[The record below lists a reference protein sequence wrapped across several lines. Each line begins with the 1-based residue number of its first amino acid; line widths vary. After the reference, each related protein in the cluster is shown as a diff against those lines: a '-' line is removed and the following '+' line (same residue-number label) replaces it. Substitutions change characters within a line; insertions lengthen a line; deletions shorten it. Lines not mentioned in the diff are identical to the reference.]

1 MAKVLLTALQR
12 ELEREAYRQEQFNRI
27 LLIRK
32 AGGLDHQALAAYVGV
47 TPLTVSKWKSDCGK
61 MTLSYF
67 RKLVDTAN
75 LSDEEILL
83 IVRGKKH

>member
-1 MAKVLLTALQR
+1 MPRVLLTALQR
-12 ELEREAYRQEQFNRI
+12 ELEKEAFRQEQFNTV
-27 LLIRK
+27 LLKRK
-32 AGGLDHQALAAYVGV
+32 ARGLDHQAIAACVGV

-67 RKLVDTAN
+67 RKFAETAN

-83 IVRGKKH
+83 IIRGKKQ